1 MEKIIPFKKEI
12 LFKTRISKIT
22 DISVEHDYKIMQ
34 DMIEGEFILS
44 GSYKMTEASVISED
58 FFYQIP
64 FMVAI
69 GEDVKKES
77 IELRI
82 NDFNYEIINGD
93 VLKLDISLLL
103 NCEEETEENEEI
115 IEQKEEEEI
124 MDIID
129 EVSEKEMDRE
139 IDKDENLESAE
150 ETDKSEEKKIIPQE
164 EVIEE
169 KVINQKEVEEEVV
182 EKDLNSVI
190 DSVKE
195 KNEYVTY
202 KVYIAKEEDNLES
215 ISMKFGISEDIL
227 RGYNEKEV
235 NYGDKIIIPYIFDEK

>member
-44 GSYKMTEASVISED
+44 GSYKMTEASVINED

-150 ETDKSEEKKIIPQE
+150 ETDKSEEE
-164 EVIEE
+164 IEE
-169 KVINQKEVEEEVV
+169 KVINQKEVEEEVI
-182 EKDLNSVI
+182 EKDLDSVI

>member
-44 GSYKMTEASVISED
+44 GSYKMTEASVINED

-150 ETDKSEEKKIIPQE
+150 ETDKSEEE
-164 EVIEE
+164 IEE
-169 KVINQKEVEEEVV
+169 KVINQKEVEEEVI

-202 KVYIAKEEDNLES
+202 KV
-215 ISMKFGISEDIL
+215 
-227 RGYNEKEV
+227 
-235 NYGDKIIIPYIFDEK
+235 IIPYIFDEK

>member
-1 MEKIIPFKKEI
+1 
-12 LFKTRISKIT
+12 
-22 DISVEHDYKIMQ
+22 
-34 DMIEGEFILS
+34 
-44 GSYKMTEASVISED
+44 
-58 FFYQIP
+58 
-64 FMVAI
+64 
-69 GEDVKKES
+69 
-77 IELRI
+77 
-82 NDFNYEIINGD
+82 
-93 VLKLDISLLL
+93 
-103 NCEEETEENEEI
+103 
-115 IEQKEEEEI
+115 

-150 ETDKSEEKKIIPQE
+150 ETDKSEEE
-164 EVIEE
+164 IEE
-169 KVINQKEVEEEVV
+169 KVINQKEVEEEVI

-215 ISMKFGISEDIL
+215 ISMKFGVSEDIL

>member
-44 GSYKMTEASVISED
+44 GSYKMTEASVINED

-103 NCEEETEENEEI
+103 NCEEEAEENEEI

-150 ETDKSEEKKIIPQE
+150 ETDKSEEE
-164 EVIEE
+164 IEE
-169 KVINQKEVEEEVV
+169 KVINQKEVEEEVI

-215 ISMKFGISEDIL
+215 ISMKFGVSEDIL

>member
-44 GSYKMTEASVISED
+44 GSYKMTEASVINED

-150 ETDKSEEKKIIPQE
+150 ETDKSEEE
-164 EVIEE
+164 IEE
-169 KVINQKEVEEEVV
+169 KVINQKEVEEEVI

-215 ISMKFGISEDIL
+215 ISMKFGVSEDIL

>member
-44 GSYKMTEASVISED
+44 GSYKMAEASVINED

-150 ETDKSEEKKIIPQE
+150 ETDKSEEE
-164 EVIEE
+164 IEE
-169 KVINQKEVEEEVV
+169 KVINQKEVEEEVI

-215 ISMKFGISEDIL
+215 ISMKFGVSEDIL

>member
-44 GSYKMTEASVISED
+44 GSYKMTEASVINED

-150 ETDKSEEKKIIPQE
+150 ETDKSEEE
-164 EVIEE
+164 IEE
-169 KVINQKEVEEEVV
+169 KVINQKEVEEEVI
-182 EKDLNSVI
+182 EKDLDSVI

-215 ISMKFGISEDIL
+215 ISMKFGVSEDIL

>member
-44 GSYKMTEASVISED
+44 GSYKMTEASVINED

-103 NCEEETEENEEI
+103 NCEEEAEENEEI

-150 ETDKSEEKKIIPQE
+150 ETDKSEEE
-164 EVIEE
+164 IEE